1 MHRNWCFIAQELVF
15 HYSMNKKELCYIL
28 IVVVMGVSL
37 LLGFAVEVF
46 GIDLG
51 KAAWVAGWVSSPVA
65 LAVGFVFAMLFGK
78 AFPDFNK
85 TMSKKL
91 LQYSVIGLGFGM
103 NVDKALAS
111 GSEGMMFTI
120 VSVFG
125 TLALGWLFGRKLL
138 GVD

>member
-51 KAAWVAGWVSSPVA
+51 QAE
-65 LAVGFVFAMLFGK
+65 
-78 AFPDFNK
+78 
-85 TMSKKL
+85 
-91 LQYSVIGLGFGM
+91 IGRAH
-103 NVDKALAS
+103 V
-111 GSEGMMFTI
+111 
-120 VSVFG
+120 
-125 TLALGWLFGRKLL
+125 
-138 GVD
+138 